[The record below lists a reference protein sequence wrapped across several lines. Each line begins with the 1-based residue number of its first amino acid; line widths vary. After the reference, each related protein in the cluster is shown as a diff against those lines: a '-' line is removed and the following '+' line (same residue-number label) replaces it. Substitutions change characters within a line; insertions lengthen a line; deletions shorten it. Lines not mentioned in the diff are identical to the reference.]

1 MKLLLRKAKANGRRD
16 QQILL
21 DNLENALI
29 DTNAKG
35 GVTVTENNE
44 IATVSFQTGRMSTLF
59 EKFLEVPLI
68 DGIYNVNIE
77 QECHCIVLWWKIAL
91 KCFLFCHC

>member
-59 EKFLEVPLI
+59 EKFPLH
-68 DGIYNVNIE
+68 DGTYNVNRARMP
-77 QECHCIVLWWKIAL
+77 LY
-91 KCFLFCHC
+91 